1 MLSKAQATS
10 SQRQV
15 NSAVRSWQ
23 RFLGRRSLL
32 CNFRLHSRVHG
43 SSTLAEIALAQLNLP
58 DKTSDGKDVAAVA
71 AQLQTFGATLLSCTW
86 CTFCSPS
93 IKELTRS
100 IQVDQCDDLAI
111 KLRVALYLHKQT
123 AEPNLLCYTI
133 LQYRFCSLQIIP
145 YLPPTPVV
153 PRASLLAIT
162 SNTFKIPDTSY
173 YRVLVF

>member
-1 MLSKAQATS
+1 M
-10 SQRQV
+10 
-15 NSAVRSWQ
+15 
-23 RFLGRRSLL
+23 
-32 CNFRLHSRVHG
+32 
-43 SSTLAEIALAQLNLP
+43 
-58 DKTSDGKDVAAVA
+58 AAVA
-71 AQLQTFGATLLSCTW
+71 AQLQTFGATLLSSTW

-111 KLRVALYLHKQT
+111 KLRIALYLHKQT
-123 AEPNLLCYTI
+123 AESNLLGYTI
-133 LQYRFCSLQIIP
+133 LEYRFCSLQIFP
-145 YLPPTPVV
+145 YLPPRPVV